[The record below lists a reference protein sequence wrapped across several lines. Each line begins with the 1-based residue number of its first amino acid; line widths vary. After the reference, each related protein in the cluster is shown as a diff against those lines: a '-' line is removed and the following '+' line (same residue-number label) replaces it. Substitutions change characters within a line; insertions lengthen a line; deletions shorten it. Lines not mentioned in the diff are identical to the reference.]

1 MDLMVH
7 RVLLELQA
15 QEVREEEMELW
26 DLLESGVLMESWAPL
41 VNLVASANLVLPGIL
56 DPLVAR
62 EILDLKVSRA
72 VLDCKVLGENLASL
86 ACQGHLA
93 RWGHLASLVKMG
105 RKEVKDHWDLLAY
118 LDCQDQEETP
128 VQLVALALSVLKDCL

>member
-15 QEVREEEMELW
+15 QEVREEEMGLW
-26 DLLESGVLMESWAPL
+26 DPLESEVLMESWAPL
-41 VNLVASANLVLPGIL
+41 VNLVALANLVLPGIL
-56 DPLVAR
+56 DPQVTK

-72 VLDCKVLGENLASL
+72 VLDCKVRGENLASL
-86 ACQGHLA
+86 VCQDHLE
-93 RWGHLASLVKMG
+93 RWDHLVSLVKMG

-118 LDCQDQEETP
+118 LDCQDQEET
-128 VQLVALALSVLKDCL
+128 LVPLEALAL